1 MTNFLINFYLEIK
14 NFIFNSN
21 NKYKTTIYLIIY
33 SVCFIYSFYKLTFS
47 LSLLQLI
54 MNIISFLISF
64 SITHFILSKFTL
76 SNNRFIKYI
85 QYSIIISLIIISGYH
100 ICEILNI
107 QLISVVE
114 CAADDNLVNSQ
125 DNQTKNILSIQSQTG
140 DNNKEYY
147 SFKADKNFIDKTFNA
162 VGTSIKVISNTVG
175 SNLGIASAAGVAASA
190 MIKSTTSLPPV
201 QRTLLVGGISAVT
214 AAGTTLGIKT
224 GESLANNIYIDSIK
238 NSPHADPNINRVP
251 SPDPFI
257 ANSPLESNDIT
268 TPLEELL
275 GVIVSYQILELFVL
289 ILLFFLLFSK
299 FIYKKN
305 TDLLSIFI
313 NKFMPNKFIA

>member
-140 DNNKEYY
+140 DNN
-147 SFKADKNFIDKTFNA
+147 FIDKTFNA

-224 GESLANNIYIDSIK
+224 GESLANNISIDSIK